1 MQSGSGPKR
10 LVWNLY
16 RNCVPRL
23 SSRSTPLLASAIDTW
38 NGLAWRREDP
48 KCPHGF
54 TRALAIGIA
63 MALFI
68 FGTGFAASLV
78 LAPPRASPALHAR
91 RAAAPAM
98 LDIPRIELPSAVGAQ
113 LKEFDL
119 KDPNTLT
126 QAEPVSPSLALARS
140 YQRSAWS
147 TCIHTGGVQ
156 HLLGGGHR
164 RHAGPHAAGRSHL
177 RRHR

>member
-1 MQSGSGPKR
+1 MSARFHPCT
-10 LVWNLY
+10 
-16 RNCVPRL
+16 RNR
-23 SSRSTPLLASAIDTW
+23 
-38 NGLAWRREDP
+38 
-48 KCPHGF
+48 
-54 TRALAIGIA
+54 IA